1 MAKASLTR
9 AFGYLRVSGRDQIK
23 GDGFPRQLAAIKAYA
38 AAHSIKLVRVFEE
51 QGVSG
56 KHELADRPALLDMLE
71 ALAADSVKLV
81 LIEKLDRLARD
92 LMVQETI
99 IADLRKRGFELI
111 SVMEPD
117 LCSTDPSRVLMRQ
130 IFGAIAEYD
139 RSMIVAK
146 LRGAR
151 ERMKAKTG
159 RCEGQK
165 PYGFYDGE
173 AEVLGRMKSLRDAG
187 IAYDRIAAMLNNE
200 GVAPRTGARWWGRT
214 INNILSAQTGA

>member
-1 MAKASLTR
+1 
-9 AFGYLRVSGRDQIK
+9 
-23 GDGFPRQLAAIKAYA
+23 
-38 AAHSIKLVRVFEE
+38 
-51 QGVSG
+51 
-56 KHELADRPALLDMLE
+56 
-71 ALAADSVKLV
+71 
-81 LIEKLDRLARD
+81 
-92 LMVQETI
+92 
-99 IADLRKRGFELI
+99 
-111 SVMEPD
+111 
-117 LCSTDPSRVLMRQ
+117 
-130 IFGAIAEYD
+130 
-139 RSMIVAK
+139 MIVAK